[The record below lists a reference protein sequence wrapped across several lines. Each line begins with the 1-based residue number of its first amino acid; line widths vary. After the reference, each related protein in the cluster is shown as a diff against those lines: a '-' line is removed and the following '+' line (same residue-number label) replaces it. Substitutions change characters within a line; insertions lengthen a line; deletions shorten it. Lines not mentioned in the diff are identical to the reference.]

1 MKYLTLLFIA
11 LVVACSPSKENE
23 LKTLK
28 DEVMAIHD
36 EVMPKIGD
44 LRKMRMELESLS
56 DSLMATDSTRA
67 MELSS
72 LAADISDA
80 SEGMMV
86 WMRNYEPE
94 FEGTE
99 EEIKAYLEGQKVSI
113 QKVKEDMLESMESGA
128 QALGQ

>member
-44 LRKMRMELESLS
+44 LRKVRMELESLS

-128 QALGQ
+128 LALGQ

>member
-44 LRKMRMELESLS
+44 LRKVRMELESLS

-128 QALGQ
+128 KALGQ

>member
-44 LRKMRMELESLS
+44 LRKVRMELESLS

-80 SEGMMV
+80 SEGMMM

-99 EEIKAYLEGQKVSI
+99 AEIKAYLEGQKVSI
-113 QKVKEDMLESMESGA
+113 QKVKEDMLESMESGE